1 LGTFEESFAGTA
13 LFHRGREACDELTTL
28 VAQAR
33 DLRPTLRRDIARHAE
48 SCANCRA
55 TLNGLPPAGDLFARL
70 AKVQLPPEMQAQIGA
85 ALAGDA
91 TTAGATTEFLELRTP
106 RMPEAGVAAAAGGS
120 SLLAE
125 LYTQQDEPEPETIE
139 RPEVDA
145 SADGQGP
152 GYDASQQDLHDELY
166 GPADEQDGEDTD
178 EDRAVRNVPLTFSRG
193 RSRSPETQ
201 ERIRFQRED
210 LYGSSGGTGTRLGD
224 MFRGGSGIWAVALLI
239 GITLVAGYVGWAFGD
254 SIQGT
259 SDSGGLSSLPTRAG
273 GARSLACGSGPV
285 TVDQGSSATLSLDP
299 KALNGYQVSS
309 VAVQPVSSS
318 ASLQAVVAKAQG
330 ANNVVF
336 DALVVPGQAGPPA
349 EYKLAITLARGNDR
363 VVSDCT
369 VLVRA
374 PGSPAAGQP
383 TAAPAATTPAAASTP
398 GAAGTPTPVRTV
410 PPGSTSTRV
419 P

>member
-1 LGTFEESFAGTA
+1 
-13 LFHRGREACDELTTL
+13 
-28 VAQAR
+28 
-33 DLRPTLRRDIARHAE
+33 
-48 SCANCRA
+48 
-55 TLNGLPPAGDLFARL
+55 
-70 AKVQLPPEMQAQIGA
+70 
-85 ALAGDA
+85 
-91 TTAGATTEFLELRTP
+91 
-106 RMPEAGVAAAAGGS
+106 MPEANIPASAGSGG
-120 SLLAE
+120 LLAE
-125 LYTQQDEPEPETIE
+125 LYAQPDDVELDTLE
-139 RPEVDA
+139 RLEIDA
-145 SADGQGP
+145 AADQAEP
-152 GYDASQQDLHDELY
+152 GYDTLQGTLNDELY
-166 GPADEQDGEDTD
+166 EPAEGADESLDEEETD

-193 RSRSPETQ
+193 RSRASQAQ

-210 LYGSSGGTGTRLGD
+210 LYAASGGAGSRLGD
-224 MFRGGSGIWAVALLI
+224 MFRGGSGMWAIALLI

-254 SIQGT
+254 SIEGT
-259 SDSGGLSSLPTRAG
+259 SDSGLSSLPTRAG

-309 VAVQPVSSS
+309 VAVQPVSPS
-318 ASLQAVVAKAQG
+318 AAPQSVVAKTQG

-349 EYKLAITLARGNDR
+349 EYKLAITLARGNER

-383 TAAPAATTPAAASTP
+383 TTAPAAMTPAAGSTP
-398 GAAGTPTPVRTV
+398 SAGGTPTPIRTT
-410 PPGSTSTRV
+410 PAGSTATRV